1 MPIPSAS
8 SPAPAAP
15 PGPLQFPCKNCGAKL
30 DYAPG
35 TTSLKCPYCGTENA
49 IAVEAKPIVEHK
61 IEDLAMMAST
71 QATGFGTQTRSFKC
85 RNCTAT
91 STVPG
96 NVQATRCPFC
106 GSTVVFEQSANPNM
120 VRPESVIP
128 FAINADGA
136 TQKFRLW
143 LKSRWLAPGKLKKM
157 AALAKIDGVYEPFF
171 TYDAQADSDWWGEA
185 GHYYYVSVP
194 RTVNQGGRMVTVQQQ
209 ERRIRWESRSGHHA
223 QFYDDVLICASTGL
237 PERIVTKAYPFHL
250 NALVPYN
257 PAFLAGFLAEEYT
270 LDPRVGWGKAKAQVT
285 SNEQSECSK
294 ALDGDTQRALRVNTM
309 LSRITWKHM
318 LLPLYVA
325 AYMFGSKT
333 YRFVVNGQTGEVQ
346 GEAPISWA
354 KVAIIAGVAIAVI
367 VAILKL
373 TGRI

>member
-15 PGPLQFPCKNCGAKL
+15 AGPLQFPCKNCGAKL

-61 IEDLAMMAST
+61 IEELAMMAST

-270 LDPRVGWGKAKAQVT
+270 LDPRVGWEKAKAQVT